1 MNTPNSGQGAAW
13 KGGVTVNDT
22 DTGRIVP
29 TMNLTEMQAKFV
41 EAYVE
46 NGGNGTQA
54 AITAGYS
61 QDCARVQAQQNLERP
76 KIRLAVEQLRDQKI
90 KTDGATRA
98 WQTMYNMLND
108 PSAPAQARFQAARW
122 VLEASGHGLS
132 AVAAGLQLG
141 LQRSKKDLSNMSIHE
156 LEELIR
162 QGQATFESVKTTV
175 KTVVR
180 GHEKAQEI
188 DGRPVIDVT
197 PDSPNHEHPTNQ

>member
-1 MNTPNSGQGAAW
+1 
-13 KGGVTVNDT
+13 VNDA
-22 DTGRIVP
+22 DTGRIVA
-29 TMNLTEMQAKFV
+29 TMTLTEMQAKFV

-180 GHEKAQEI
+180 GHEKSQEI
-188 DGRPVIDVT
+188 NGLPVIDV
-197 PDSPNHEHPTNQ
+197 PPEPNTNE

>member
-1 MNTPNSGQGAAW
+1 MNPNAGQGSAW
-13 KGGVTVNDT
+13 KGGVTVNDA

-141 LQRSKKDLSNMSIHE
+141 LQKSKKDLSQMSIHE

-162 QGQATFESVKTTV
+162 NGQASFESIKTTV
-175 KTVVR
+175 KTVVK
-180 GHEKAQEI
+180 GHEKSLEI
-188 DGRPVIDVT
+188 DGRPVIDV
-197 PDSPNHEHPTNQ
+197 PPSQHE

>member
-1 MNTPNSGQGAAW
+1 MNPNAGQGSAW

-61 QDCARVQAQQNLERP
+61 PDCARVQAQQNLERP
-76 KIRLAVEQLRDQKI
+76 KIRLAVEQLRDNKI

-98 WQTMYNMLND
+98 WQTMYSMLID
-108 PSAPAQARFQAARW
+108 PAAPAQARFQAARW

-141 LQRSKKDLSNMSIHE
+141 LQRSKRELSQMSVQE
-156 LEELIR
+156 LEDLIR
-162 QGQATFESVKTTV
+162 NGQASFESIKTTV

-188 DGRPVIDVT
+188 NGQPVIDVK
-197 PDSPNHEHPTNQ
+197 PEDLSQHE

>member
-1 MNTPNSGQGAAW
+1 MNPSAGQGSAW
-13 KGGVTVNDT
+13 KGGVTVNDA
-22 DTGRIVP
+22 DTGRIVA
-29 TMNLTEMQAKFV
+29 TMTLTEMQAKFV

-141 LQRSKKDLSNMSIHE
+141 LQRSKKDLSQMSIHE

-188 DGRPVIDVT
+188 DGRPVIDV
-197 PDSPNHEHPTNQ
+197 PPEPNTNE

>member
-1 MNTPNSGQGAAW
+1 
-13 KGGVTVNDT
+13 VNDA
-22 DTGRIVP
+22 DTGRIVA
-29 TMNLTEMQAKFV
+29 TMTLTEMQAKFV

-141 LQRSKKDLSNMSIHE
+141 LQRSKKDLSQMSIHE

-188 DGRPVIDVT
+188 DGRPVIDV
-197 PDSPNHEHPTNQ
+197 PPEPNTNE